1 MALKKVRVAN
11 PNNSMV
17 ITSTGVTI
25 AGKYPKEVEA
35 TPAVLKAIG
44 SGRLVEVSDEEYTK
58 LMNEKN
64 GVVET
69 NVETK
74 PEEPKTEK
82 DEVKTEK
89 PAKAEKTE
97 SPAKGE
103 DGKGG
108 KGGENS

>member
-17 ITSTGVTI
+17 ITSTGIII
-25 AGKYPKEVEA
+25 AGKYPKEVEGS
-35 TPAVLKAIG
+35 PAVLKAIG

-69 NVETK
+69 KTEDVKVKKIK
-74 PEEPKTEK
+74 PE
-82 DEVKTEK
+82 KTEK
-89 PAKAEKTE
+89 PENGEGESGEKK
-97 SPAKGE
+97 S
-103 DGKGG
+103 
-108 KGGENS
+108 